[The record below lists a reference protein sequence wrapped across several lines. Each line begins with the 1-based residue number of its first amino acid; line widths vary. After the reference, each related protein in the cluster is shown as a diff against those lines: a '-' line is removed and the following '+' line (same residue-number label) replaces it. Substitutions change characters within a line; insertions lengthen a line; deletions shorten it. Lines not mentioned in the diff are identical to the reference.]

1 MRNWYEDPYLDH
13 YLRLLDHNLYYQDE
27 SMVGNF
33 PSTNYVMGMVNVS
46 IFSIFLFGSG
56 FDMTYMLVHPNNV
69 GY

>member
-1 MRNWYEDPYLDH
+1 
-13 YLRLLDHNLYYQDE
+13 
-27 SMVGNF
+27 MVGNF

-69 GY
+69 DYLQLLPSDLVVW